1 MTTVFFIWAKNVG
14 QCSGAGRFDRAKD
27 YLKFAVILGAGF
39 IAAMILKS
47 IFGLSGVWM
56 GFLLSHIVSVIFALI
71 IFRLNSNENAIV
83 DIKCSEA

>member
-1 MTTVFFIWAKNVG
+1 MSLKENHVPKRTVPMAIIV
-14 QCSGAGRFDRAKD
+14 R
-27 YLKFAVILGAGF
+27 IP
-39 IAAMILKS
+39 AAMILKS